1 MGDYP
6 YVGPVAHDSGDGNL
20 PVNRIVIHCTVGA
33 DGKGAAGTAAYFR
46 DPNSRGSAH
55 SIVDSDETLIC
66 AHDQVVCW
74 HAPPNSHSYGI
85 ELCCSLSDQG
95 KGHWTLASHIAM
107 LKRAAVLTAEK
118 CLQHKIPVVKI
129 NDQDLREGKRGICGH
144 IDVSLA
150 FKQSTHWDPGP
161 YFPWAQF
168 MEYVRAAYAALTQEE
183 ELPMAIADDILS
195 IVTATAAEV
204 RTLKAAE
211 AGRYADYVRR
221 FNSILGAV
229 SAASDSDSAE
239 VRALVAQV
247 ATSVTE
253 GFAAADAEDDAE
265 GVLEGARWAQTQDTA
280 NAILA
285 KVSVVPPKA

>member
-1 MGDYP
+1 
-6 YVGPVAHDSGDGNL
+6 
-20 PVNRIVIHCTVGA
+20 
-33 DGKGAAGTAAYFR
+33 
-46 DPNSRGSAH
+46 
-55 SIVDSDETLIC
+55 
-66 AHDQVVCW
+66 
-74 HAPPNSHSYGI
+74 
-85 ELCCSLSDQG
+85 
-95 KGHWTLASHIAM
+95 
-107 LKRAAVLTAEK
+107 
-118 CLQHKIPVVKI
+118 
-129 NDQDLREGKRGICGH
+129 
-144 IDVSLA
+144 
-150 FKQSTHWDPGP
+150 
-161 YFPWAQF
+161 
-168 MEYVRAAYAALTQEE
+168 
-183 ELPMAIADDILS
+183 MAIADDILS